1 MRKKLAAV
9 AAIFALAALVWVC
22 HSLGLLLERTIIKEN
37 EIKEI
42 EKEMQKEEISSDY
55 LKLNELQETKQKL
68 NKEIEKK
75 MNEWEELNENL

>member
-1 MRKKLAAV
+1 MRGNKIKK
-9 AAIFALAALVWVC
+9 IE
-22 HSLGLLLERTIIKEN
+22 SEIEQKEN

-75 MNEWEELNENL
+75 MTEWEELNENL